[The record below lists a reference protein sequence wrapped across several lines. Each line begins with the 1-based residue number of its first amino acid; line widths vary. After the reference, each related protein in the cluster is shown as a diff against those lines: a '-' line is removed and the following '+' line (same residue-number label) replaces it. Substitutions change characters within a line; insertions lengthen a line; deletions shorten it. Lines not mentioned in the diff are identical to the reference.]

1 MNSMKSNVST
11 DRLSIAD
18 LNLGDR
24 TELGKYTI
32 STDDIV
38 TFARQWDPQFF
49 HIDEERAVTDG
60 YFGGIIASGIQTLAI
75 FQRLSVKSFIQNL
88 NVIGGAGIDGLQ
100 FRRPV
105 RPGDTLTGSIVIKDI
120 QIQSDRGR
128 ALVAYTGE
136 LINQNAE
143 PVLVLT
149 ISAYVQMRTT

>member
-88 NVIGGAGIDGLQ
+88 NVIGGAGSMDCSFADQ
-100 FRRPV
+100 YVPV
-105 RPGDTLTGSIVIKDI
+105 TRSPDPLLSKTSKSSPTEVV
-120 QIQSDRGR
+120 R
-128 ALVAYTGE
+128 
-136 LINQNAE
+136 
-143 PVLVLT
+143 
-149 ISAYVQMRTT
+149 